1 MYFCKRNWA
10 FVSNV
15 GEEYGEESWAR
26 EAHSQRVIN
35 VEWISDYT
43 LYLFKELVPL
53 LNSYR
58 GSMGK
63 IGFQGC

>member
-1 MYFCKRNWA
+1 MEKNPGLEKHTA
-10 FVSNV
+10 K
-15 GEEYGEESWAR
+15 
-26 EAHSQRVIN
+26 RVIN
-35 VEWISDYT
+35 VERISDYT

-58 GSMGK
+58 GSMGE